1 MVNGAEPLRTRST
14 IALMKCSLLTR
25 ALPACL
31 LGVQDIRKA
40 RSYLKH
46 WVDTGRLQGVVDML
60 AGPPPA
66 SFLAGGKSYPEL
78 FFDELAKTVRDQV
91 STQKALV
98 IQQGVP
104 CK

>member
-66 SFLAGGKSYPEL
+66 FFLAGGKSYPEL